1 MIFSWLVSCFFLC
14 IQHFLKIFVKFFFE
28 LFLLVINITIPT
40 GIKYK
45 DSYAN
50 TNAVI
55 GEYQYYNIN
64 AFYGAG
70 DTTYKR
76 YDASGNIAEANV
88 PLVSMMNSPYS
99 TEGWFVD
106 RVIID
111 SFRIDVF
118 SDIIGL
124 ILLIFVCFSINRFY
138 TFVKFITKYFISDA
152 IVN

>member
-1 MIFSWLVSCFFLC
+1 MTLSRIKLVITLTV
-14 IQHFLKIFVKFFFE
+14 IG

-40 GIKYK
+40 GIKYM

-124 ILLIFVCFSINRFY
+124 ILLIFVCASMKKYEGKMFSLAMVTSATALIIKLAF
-138 TFVKFITKYFISDA
+138 
-152 IVN
+152 